1 MYEMDTPIKEVNT
14 KKEPQI
20 ESELK
25 MLENRIQ
32 VLNENLDNLFSRLKP
47 IIKGKP
53 TTISN
58 EAKEDE
64 NLCGLANAIRI
75 DSQEIERMSYFI
87 KETISN
93 LEL

>member
-47 IIKGKP
+47 IIKEKLL
-53 TTISN
+53 N
-58 EAKEDE
+58 LLDEEKESE

-75 DSQEIERMSYFI
+75 NSQEIERMSCFI
-87 KETISN
+87 KDTMSN